1 MWNLLLNYLE
11 ADCLVAASGGKDM
24 GLKGGR
30 AEPPKPKGCWCVG
43 SGGNFSS
50 GNGGGGSPGAGGAGL
65 NGEQLN
71 DEQGLV
77 GTPHRRPSPS
87 LSHGTPQ
94 VRP

>member
-1 MWNLLLNYLE
+1 VWNLLLNYLE

-30 AEPPKPKGCWCVG
+30 AEPPKPKGC
-43 SGGNFSS
+43 
-50 GNGGGGSPGAGGAGL
+50 L